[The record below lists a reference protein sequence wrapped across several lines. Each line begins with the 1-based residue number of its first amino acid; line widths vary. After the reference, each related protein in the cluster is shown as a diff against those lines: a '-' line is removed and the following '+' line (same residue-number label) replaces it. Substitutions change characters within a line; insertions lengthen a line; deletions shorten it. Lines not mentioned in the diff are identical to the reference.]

1 MQYIIYPNN
10 ITISIVVP
18 SSDNVL
24 SLSEIATQTVPK
36 GLPYKIINS
45 EDIPSDRIF
54 RNAWTFD
61 FSNPD
66 GYGGAT

>member
-1 MQYIIYPNN
+1 MI
-10 ITISIVVP
+10 VP
-18 SSDNVL
+18 SLENNL
-24 SLSEIATQTVPK
+24 SPSEIAFKNVPQ

-45 EDIPSDRIF
+45 EDIPADRIF

-61 FSNPD
+61 FNNPD